1 MASRASSRAVR
12 SRIRT
17 PSHDLHLHLTSP
29 DLTSPHLHCA
39 CVCAGEL
46 MTKMDNI
53 WVKSPL
59 VRPQTAP
66 ARISQAQAAQ
76 RRKQQIYDYWLLQHR
91 DEIEAHR

>member
-1 MASRASSRAVR
+1 
-12 SRIRT
+12 
-17 PSHDLHLHLTSP
+17 
-29 DLTSPHLHCA
+29 
-39 CVCAGEL
+39 